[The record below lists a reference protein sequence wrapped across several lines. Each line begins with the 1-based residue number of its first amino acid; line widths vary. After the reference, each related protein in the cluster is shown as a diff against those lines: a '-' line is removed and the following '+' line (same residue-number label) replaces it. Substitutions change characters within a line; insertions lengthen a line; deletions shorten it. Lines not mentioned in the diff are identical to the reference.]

1 MKLFF
6 ARLRGQ
12 AGMTATE
19 IMVGTA
25 IAGIIAVILGTTI
38 YTAVG
43 TSREIMDRLDTEV
56 DLLRAEAVLRDVLQ
70 TAVDVHRRAGGPVA
84 PGAAARSWFLEAYD
98 SNPGDPIVA
107 LGHFYREDRKFG
119 SPPVG
124 TSLFKTTAVFFQ
136 PPSAN
141 GQTSGVLFV
150 DLGADEGSGI
160 ALRPDYGDIHVG
172 NIVDLVVR
180 EPWSADTA
188 VTALGF
194 DSLLGITIDITIRYF
209 TTKDSAS
216 RRCFLHVPGATPAAQ
231 AANTRAA
238 CAARG
243 LVGGHDITRT
253 FRIALFNS
261 DMGPTPSEPVPTI
274 RERGLGRVYVFPL
287 LMPTSSRQAP

>member
-6 ARLRGQ
+6 ARLRGN

-19 IMVGTA
+19 IMIGTA
-25 IAGIIAVILGTTI
+25 ISGIIAVILGTTI

-43 TSREIMDRLDTEV
+43 TSREVMERLDTEI

-84 PGAAARSWFLEAYD
+84 PAAAARSWFVEGYN
-98 SNPGDPIVA
+98 STPGDPLVA

-124 TSLFKTTAVFFQ
+124 ASLFKTTAVFFQ

-141 GQTSGVLFV
+141 GRTSGVLFV
-150 DLGADEGSGI
+150 DLGAEEGTGI
-160 ALRPDYGDIHVG
+160 PLRPDYGDIHVG

-194 DSLLGITIDITIRYF
+194 DSLLGLTFDITIRYF
-209 TTKDSAS
+209 STKDPAN
-216 RRCFLHVPGATPAAQ
+216 RRCFLHVAGATPAATIRD
-231 AANTRAA
+231 TRAA
-238 CAARG
+238 CNARG
-243 LVGGHDITRT
+243 LVGGHDVTRT

-261 DMGPTPSEPVPTI
+261 DMGPTPSEPTPTI
-274 RERGLGRVYVFPL
+274 RERGLGRIYVFPL
-287 LMPTSSRQAP
+287 LMPTTSRLAP